1 MQIPHNLNVAQVEA
15 VKYNS
20 GPLMILAGAGSGKTR
35 TLVAKLAYL
44 IDQKKLSPYQI
55 LALTFSNKA
64 SKEMRDRVADTL
76 QVHPGILQITT
87 FHSFCATL
95 LRKEYQYL
103 GLSKNFTIYDD
114 SESLAV
120 IKSLMNK
127 HDINQKEIS
136 PYSIAH
142 SISHAKN
149 FGYYVGKEQE
159 RGLPDEEI
167 NEIEKLKVEKYF
179 YLFSEYEQELHRSNA
194 VDFGGLITGTL
205 QLFRTFPEVLRK
217 YQEKFQYILVD
228 EYQDTNK
235 AQFELLKLISEK
247 HRNIC
252 VVGDEDQSIYSWRG
266 ADIRNILD
274 FESYF
279 PETKV
284 IKLEQNYRSSKII
297 IEAASKVI
305 ARNEMRKGK
314 EMWTENLDGEYID
327 IVECG
332 SDKDES
338 DFVATEIS
346 QLVKSGKATYKDFAI
361 FYRNNSQSRVVEDE
375 LMKCHIPYKVIGGIK
390 FYDRKEIKDIL
401 SYVRLVVNHKDSLAF
416 SRVVNTPT
424 RGIGATTLRKLET
437 EAIHLQLS
445 LFEMVEK
452 LLDPNDPVSVE
463 IKLSSKVK
471 SSLKEFVDLIKET
484 TEMEKNRVNPSEC
497 FYHLFKQSG
506 YLQYLQSS
514 KDYESIARK
523 ENIEELYNA
532 IKQYEEEAR
541 NQPDQT
547 ATLVGFLE
555 SISLDMNSLNNNQNS
570 AIDVNGYVSL
580 MTVHGAKGLEFPYTF
595 IVGMEENLFP
605 SIQSLDRGLVGQE
618 EERRL
623 FYVAM
628 TRAMKKLYICFAQAR
643 MLYGQLRFNGPS
655 LFIHEIPSKYFT
667 WIKRN
672 SSNNNQSYDYDNS
685 NIHYEYDSTPA
696 QKFPPGKRVIHS
708 LYGEGKILSSDG
720 YGDGEKVHIQFS
732 NGAQKR
738 FMVKFTP
745 LVLIS

>member
-1 MQIPHNLNVAQVEA
+1 MQKTHNLNVAQLEA
-15 VKYNS
+15 VEYNS

-44 IDQKKLSPYQI
+44 IDEKKLSPYQI

-64 SKEMRDRVADTL
+64 SKEMRDRVAESL

-95 LRKEYQYL
+95 LRKEFQYL

-120 IKSLMNK
+120 IKALMNK
-127 HDINQKEIS
+127 HDINQKEVS

-142 SISHAKN
+142 SIGHAKN
-149 FGYYVGKEQE
+149 FGYYVGKEHE
-159 RGLPDEEI
+159 VGLPDDEI
-167 NEIEKLKVEKYF
+167 MEIEKLKMEKYF
-179 YLFSEYEQELHRSNA
+179 HLFAEYEQELHRSNA
-194 VDFGGLITGTL
+194 VDFGGLITGSL
-205 QLFRTFPEVLRK
+205 QLFRTYPEVLNR
-217 YQEKFQYILVD
+217 YQDKFQYILVD

-235 AQFELLKLISEK
+235 AQFELLKLISSK

-274 FESYF
+274 FENFF

-314 EMWTENLDGEYID
+314 EMWTENQDGEYID
-327 IVECG
+327 IIECG

-338 DFVATEIS
+338 EFVATEIAR
-346 QLVKSGKATYKDFAI
+346 LIKAGNATYKDFAI

-375 LMKCHIPYKVIGGIK
+375 LMKSYIPYKVIGGIK

-437 EAIHLQLS
+437 EAIRLNLS

-452 LLDPNDPVSVE
+452 LLDPNESISAE
-463 IKLSSKVK
+463 IKLSAKVK
-471 SSLKEFVDLIKET
+471 SSLKEFVELINET
-484 TEMEKNRVNPSEC
+484 TLMEKNRTKPSEC

-532 IKQYEEEAR
+532 IKQYEGESEQ
-541 NQPDQT
+541 NG
-547 ATLVGFLE
+547 TLVGFLE
-555 SISLDMNSLNNNQNS
+555 SISLDMNSLNNSQNVS
-570 AIDVNGYVSL
+570 VDQNGYVSL

-605 SIQSLDRGLVGQE
+605 SIQSLDRGVIGQE

-667 WIKRN
+667 WVKKNTNN
-672 SSNNNQSYDYDNS
+672 SNQSYSYGDENS
-685 NIHYEYDSTPA
+685 NIHYEYDSSPA

-708 LYGEGKILSSDG
+708 LYGEGKILSTDG
-720 YGDGEKVHIQFS
+720 FGDGEKVHIQFA